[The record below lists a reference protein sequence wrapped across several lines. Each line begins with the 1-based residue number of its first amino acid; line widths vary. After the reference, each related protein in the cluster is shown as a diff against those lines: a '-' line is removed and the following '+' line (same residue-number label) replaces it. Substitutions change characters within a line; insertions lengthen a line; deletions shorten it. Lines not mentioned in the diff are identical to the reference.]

1 MKSEKNLKNCSV
13 VTNARHHHR
22 ACVCQPPLVHVAGH
36 LVEHQPVSLG
46 AVPDEVLDVAIILI
60 LAEISPHLPLDQQ
73 VAEPEQK
80 EITLFVDVLS

>member
-46 AVPDEVLDVAIILI
+46 AVLDEEVNVSVILI
-60 LAEISPHLPLDQQ
+60 LTEISPHLPLDQQ
-73 VAEPEQK
+73 VAKPDK
-80 EITLFVDVLS
+80 IYKSAKKKS